1 MKWSTWQSRHRVLL
15 GTATSAAAVALIA
28 VGVPAAA
35 LATHPA
41 SHARPAQVGPGYPP
55 PGGIY
60 SQFTNCPLLN
70 PIMQET
76 PPGPGYPGTS
86 LNYCVNGAATSGSI
100 TIGTITTPVVR
111 PVNVQFGVWT
121 PVNATNGGDNP
132 GGSAAFAGGILPPIA
147 GIGALL
153 STKPDL
159 IPGSLTTVLG
169 CATTT
174 DKVVKNICT
183 QAEHYGGKYLDVYA
197 LAKNVGQ
204 LTNFGLTTWTQR
216 VNFQL
221 RNPLLGSNCY
231 IGSANNPVVLNP
243 SLSLGPG
250 GSVALYNDPNPVKH
264 PDTEVLNLYGAIASD
279 TTFTAPGVTGCGP
292 GGDSQRLGQRGAR
305 RRHRP
310 ARGVWRQQPHTQRRV
325 LRRCQLPCGRH
336 VADPA
341 AEQQQEPAVRVQGQR
356 RGSPGPRAPGRRSPD
371 LRPHLRRRAAPPAAP
386 ASRCPQPVTA
396 ASNPTTVNRGSTSPA
411 GAPSSISGAGQAHG

>member
-1 MKWSTWQSRHRVLL
+1 MAAVRMLRSAFFRPNLSISDKPKNGGTMPMKTSGWLSRHRFAV

-60 SQFTNCPLLN
+60 TQFTNCPLLN

-86 LNYCVNGAATSGSI
+86 LAYCVDGAAASGSI
-100 TIGTITTPVVR
+100 TIGNITTPVVR

-121 PVNATNGGDNP
+121 PPNATNGGDNP

-174 DKVVKNICT
+174 DPVVKDLCT
-183 QAEHYGGKYLDVYA
+183 KAENFGGKYLDVYA

-216 VNFQL
+216 VDFQL
-221 RNPLLGSNCY
+221 QNPLLGNNCY
-231 IGSANNPVVLNP
+231 IGSANNPVVVNP
-243 SLSLGPG
+243 QLSLSPT
-250 GSVALYNDPNPVKH
+250 GSVAIYQDPNPLKH
-264 PDTEVLNLYGAIASD
+264 PNTEVLNLYGAIASD

-292 GGDSQRLGQRGAR
+292 GGIANVSVDEALDAGTGLPAASGVNSLTLNGEFSVAASFPVEDTSLTLPQNNAKNLLSAFKDSIGVPPVHGPRGAVR
-305 RRHRP
+305 R
-310 ARGVWRQQPHTQRRV
+310 
-325 LRRCQLPCGRH
+325 
-336 VADPA
+336 
-341 AEQQQEPAVRVQGQR
+341 
-356 RGSPGPRAPGRRSPD
+356 
-371 LRPHLRRRAAPPAAP
+371 
-386 ASRCPQPVTA
+386 
-396 ASNPTTVNRGSTSPA
+396 
-411 GAPSSISGAGQAHG
+411 ISGPISAAGLHRQLLRHLGVRSR